1 MNINKMLQQAQKLQS
16 QMAEMQSKI
25 ANMEVEGSSGGGMVK
40 VTVTGDNTVKAISID
55 PKIINAEEKEMLE
68 DLIVAALRDGQTKA
82 QELSQS
88 EMSSLTAGM
97 PMPPGMKFPF

>member
-25 ANMEVEGSSGGGMVK
+25 ASMEVQGSSGGGMVK
-40 VTVTGDNTVKAISID
+40 VTVTGDNTVKAVSID